1 MLPEMKYIFNGV
13 ERADSLVVNPHKWM
27 FTPVDLSLFYTRKPD
42 VLKRAF
48 SLVPEYLKTAEDSS
62 VENLM
67 DYGIQLGRRFRA
79 LKLWFIIRYFGV
91 NGIIERLREH
101 IHLGQMFASWI
112 DKHPDFERMA
122 PTPFSTICFRAHPTR
137 MNDEGMI
144 EWLNEQLLQKINET
158 GKLFISHTK
167 LNEKF
172 VLRVS
177 ISGLR
182 TEERH
187 VIDAW
192 KLIQNKL
199 KELL

>member
-1 MLPEMKYIFNGV
+1 
-13 ERADSLVVNPHKWM
+13 
-27 FTPVDLSLFYTRKPD
+27 
-42 VLKRAF
+42 
-48 SLVPEYLKTAEDSS
+48 
-62 VENLM
+62 
-67 DYGIQLGRRFRA
+67 
-79 LKLWFIIRYFGV
+79 
-91 NGIIERLREH
+91 
-101 IHLGQMFASWI
+101 MFASWI